1 MSHFV
6 YFNDD
11 KQSFQFIKGAGSL
24 YFDKEKFTVRRSN
37 IEQIVEEGDGEI
49 INEEI
54 TIYKPTITEG
64 VTYKITGYIQF
75 EIDIYTYNTV
85 DWIVSI
91 YNGSN
96 KYIHKVNNKLS
107 PNVIIPINIY
117 SDNLQSITMKC
128 TVPFTKTAGT
138 IFSNLIVECNS
149 TG

>member
-11 KQSFQFIKGAGSL
+11 KQSFQFIQGAGSL
-24 YFDKEKFTVRRSN
+24 YFDKEKFSVRRNN
-37 IEQIVEEGDGEI
+37 IEQIVEEGNGEI

-64 VTYKITGYIQF
+64 VTYKVTGYIQF

-91 YNGSN
+91 YNGNN

-107 PNVIIPINIY
+107 PNIIIPINIY
-117 SDNLQSITMKC
+117 SDNLQAITMKC
-128 TVPFTKTAGT
+128 SVPFTKTAGT
-138 IFSNLIVECNS
+138 TFSNLILETTYS
-149 TG
+149 

>member
-11 KQSFQFIKGAGSL
+11 KQSFQFIQGAGSL
-24 YFDKEKFTVRRSN
+24 YFDKEKFSVRRNN
-37 IEQIVEEGDGEI
+37 IEQVIEEGNGEI

-64 VTYKITGYIQF
+64 VIYKITGYIQF

-85 DWIVSI
+85 DWIVSV
-91 YNGSN
+91 NTTDHN
-96 KYIHKVNNKLS
+96 FVHKVNNKLS

-128 TVPFTKTAGT
+128 SVPFTKTAGT
-138 IFSNLIVECNS
+138 TFSNLIVETTYN
-149 TG
+149 

>member
-11 KQSFQFIKGAGSL
+11 KQSFQFIQGAGSL
-24 YFDKEKFTVRRSN
+24 YFDKEKFSVRRNN

-64 VTYKITGYIQF
+64 VTYKVTGYIQL

-91 YNGSN
+91 YNGNN

-107 PNVIIPINIY
+107 PNIIIPINIY
-117 SDNLQSITMKC
+117 SDNLQAITMKC
-128 TVPFTKTAGT
+128 SVPFTKTAGT
-138 IFSNLIVECNS
+138 TFSNLILETTYS
-149 TG
+149 

>member
-11 KQSFQFIKGAGSL
+11 KQSFQFIQGAGSL
-24 YFDKEKFTVRRSN
+24 YFDKEKFSVRRNN

-54 TIYKPTITEG
+54 ILYKPTITEG
-64 VTYKITGYIQF
+64 VTYKVTGYIQF

-91 YNGSN
+91 YNGNN

-107 PNVIIPINIY
+107 PNIIIPINIY
-117 SDNLQSITMKC
+117 SDNLQAITMKC
-128 TVPFTKTAGT
+128 SVPFTKTAGT
-138 IFSNLIVECNS
+138 TFSNLILETTYS
-149 TG
+149 

>member
-6 YFNDD
+6 YFNGD
-11 KQSFQFIKGAGSL
+11 KQSFHFIQGAGSL
-24 YFDKEKFTVRRSN
+24 YFDKEKFSVRRNN

-54 TIYKPTITEG
+54 ILYKPTITEG
-64 VTYKITGYIQF
+64 VTYKVTGYIQF

-85 DWIVSI
+85 DWIVFI

-96 KYIHKVNNKLS
+96 KYIHKINNKLS

-117 SDNLQSITMKC
+117 SDNLQAITMKC
-128 TVPFTKTAGT
+128 SVPFTKTAGT
-138 IFSNLIVECNS
+138 TFSNLILETTYS
-149 TG
+149 

>member
-11 KQSFQFIKGAGSL
+11 KQSFQFIQGAGSL
-24 YFDKEKFTVRRSN
+24 YFDKEKFSVRRNN
-37 IEQIVEEGDGEI
+37 IEQIVEEGNGEI

-64 VTYKITGYIQF
+64 VTYKVTGYIQF

-85 DWIVSI
+85 DWIVFI

-96 KYIHKVNNKLS
+96 KYIHKVNYILLHRGLSKFFRPRGHKL
-107 PNVIIPINIY
+107 PKGPIPKVRARGHIY
-117 SDNLQSITMKC
+117 VS
-128 TVPFTKTAGT
+128 
-138 IFSNLIVECNS
+138 
-149 TG
+149 

>member
-11 KQSFQFIKGAGSL
+11 KQSFQFIQGAGSL
-24 YFDKEKFTVRRSN
+24 YFDKEKFSVRRNN
-37 IEQIVEEGDGEI
+37 IEQIVEEGNGEI

-64 VTYKITGYIQF
+64 VTYKVTGYIQF

-91 YNGSN
+91 YNGNN

-117 SDNLQSITMKC
+117 SDNLQAITMKC
-128 TVPFTKTAGT
+128 SVPFTKTAGT
-138 IFSNLIVECNS
+138 TFSNLIVEYNS